1 MLFGDRIMFP
11 KNTTIGK
18 KIPKKRFYDNIDLK
32 PTIKKK
38 FTNQIESLVF
48 ANKFSKATL
57 NIPKT
62 KDVEEV
68 FVFDITLK
76 DNNYLD
82 KIEDVLSIID
92 KSVPYPILYQFK
104 IGRNL
109 VYKIAYKKRN
119 LNDPNKSIIDV
130 YLTRKILASNIKT
143 FSDEFD
149 KIFSALNMKVL
160 YGKLIELFITK
171 KKETVE
177 ESVEEEKNLI
187 YTQKEI
193 DKLQKIMIKEKQA
206 DRQYELYDKIK
217 NLKKD
222 INDD

>member
-1 MLFGDRIMFP
+1 MFP